1 MQLDTLTL
9 TAMGSFV
16 AACSGVT
23 LLIVWW
29 ANRETAAVAFWG
41 LASLAAATALF
52 SLVMGTAYHEP
63 AFMIGSAYLLVLN
76 HGLVWMGARALD
88 SKPASIVVTLLGLAV
103 FFIAG
108 MLPFAN
114 PGAAALALSAAYL
127 VAAAVS
133 LWQSRAERLPARRPL
148 LVLVAIHAVVTFLGP
163 ASMVGNAGPMIQA
176 PPLMS
181 LFGVIHFESIIFA
194 VGTAV
199 FVLLFVKERSEAA
212 SNLAATV
219 DSLTGIANRAAFMHA
234 ATNILDRCRREDAP
248 VSVVMFDLDKFK
260 SINDAFGHAT
270 GDAVIR
276 RFCAVTATAL
286 RPNDAFGR
294 LGGEEFAVVLASSS
308 IESAVARAERIRAA
322 FEADCRI
329 VGDYQVY
336 ATASAG
342 VSASVNGDTE
352 LGSLLKMADQALYV
366 AKAAGRNRVK
376 RADQLD
382 ANRGRSTVIRLG

>member
-9 TAMGSFV
+9 TTMGSFV

-23 LLIVWW
+23 LLIFWW

-41 LASLAAATALF
+41 LASLAAAAALF

-63 AFMIGSAYLLVLN
+63 ALMIGSAYLLVLN
-76 HGLVWMGARALD
+76 HGLVWKGARALD
-88 SKPASIVVTLLGLAV
+88 SKPASIAVTLSGLAV
-103 FFIAG
+103 LFIAG
-108 MLPFAN
+108 MLPVTN
-114 PGAAALALSAAYL
+114 SGAGALALCAAYL

-148 LVLVAIHAVVTFLGP
+148 FVLVAIHAVVTFLGP
-163 ASMVGNAGPMIQA
+163 ASMAWSAGPMIQA

-199 FVLLFVKERSEAA
+199 FVLLFVRERSEAA

-219 DSLTGIANRAAFMHA
+219 DSLTGIANRAAFMEA
-234 ATNILDRCRREDAP
+234 ATKIMDRCRRENVP
-248 VSVVMFDLDKFK
+248 VSVIMFDLDKFK
-260 SINDAFGHAT
+260 SINDAYGHAT
-270 GDAVIR
+270 GDAVIQK
-276 RFCAVTATAL
+276 FCAVTAAAL
-286 RPNDAFGR
+286 RTNDAFGR

-308 IESAVARAERIRAA
+308 IESAVARADRIRAA

-329 VGDYQVY
+329 EGDYQVY
-336 ATASAG
+336 ATVSAG
-342 VSASVNGDTE
+342 VSVSVNGDME

-382 ANRGRSTVIRLG
+382 SKRDRSAVIRLG